1 MSSEG
6 LTTPIAASLPGDFTV
21 KTGNKSFTFNISGL
35 TDSILRTCTVPNS
48 DSRLIA
54 VNSTSIATASS
65 LPSGANNTFYG
76 IGAGSDVTT
85 GTSNTVIGQGSQAGS
100 ATATSR
106 FVLGGTGLYNN
117 STHIN
122 TTGIDAPNLESATSA
137 KILYFDSVTGKITQ
151 GDAPSGATASEMADG
166 SAEEPALKFLSAQT
180 TGFYKY
186 TDGLGISVGG
196 NSLFKLS
203 SINLTLNTYLAI
215 DVGDARGLLITTNSD
230 STPPAQISNGATTGN
245 VLDVL
250 QPNTVNGTK
259 TGQILFGRTQDPD
272 DFAYMAFIPGATQYI
287 NFGMSSKV
295 LAISSAGQIL
305 PGVGSAAAPS
315 FSFESDPDTG
325 FYRSAADSLAI
336 TAGGTLRAFFAT
348 GGLRSNSSSYELGGA
363 ANPFGTVYAGTYTP
377 HTDNTFSCGTNSN
390 RFTAVWALNGTI
402 QTSDRN
408 QKELIEE
415 CPLGL
420 DFIKRLAPKRYKWKD
435 RTTTQK
441 KWNEEKQE
449 FFTEEVKVQH
459 HRKNYGL
466 IAQDV
471 KQVLDDLQ
479 IATQDAAF
487 YIDTSVNDPNN
498 PQQFGLNY
506 VQLIAP
512 IIKAIQEL
520 AAQVAAL
527 QG

>member
-6 LTTPIAASLPGDFTV
+6 LTAPIAATLPGDFTV
-21 KTGNKSFTFNISGL
+21 ETGNKSFTFNISGL
-35 TDSILRTCTVPNS
+35 SDSILRTCFVPNA
-48 DSRLIA
+48 DSRLLAI
-54 VNSTSIATASS
+54 NSTSIATAAS

-100 ATATSR
+100 ATATGR

-122 TTGIDAPNLESATSA
+122 TVGIDAPNLESATSA
-137 KILYFDSVTGKITQ
+137 KMLYFDPVTGKITQ
-151 GDAPSGATASEMADG
+151 GDAPSGEAASEMTDG
-166 SAEEPALKFLSAQT
+166 SAEEPALKFLSAPT
-180 TGFYKY
+180 TGIYKHS
-186 TDGLGISVGG
+186 DGIGMSV
-196 NSLFKLS
+196 SEVAKFKLS
-203 SINLTLNTYLAI
+203 SVNLTLETNLAI
-215 DVGDARGLLITTNSD
+215 DMGDARCLLANNNSD
-230 STPPAQISNGATTGN
+230 SLPTAQIGNGATTGN

-259 TGQILFGRTQDPD
+259 TAQILFGRTQDAA

-287 NFGMSSKV
+287 NFGMAAKV

-315 FSFESDPDTG
+315 YSFETDPDTG
-325 FYRSAADSLAI
+325 LYRSAADTLSIA
-336 TAGGTLRAFFAT
+336 TAGVIRVSFG
-348 GGLRSNSSSYELGGA
+348 SSSFRPDSVSYTLGSAGF
-363 ANPFGTVYAGTYTP
+363 PFGTVNAGTYVP
-377 HTDNTFSCGTNSN
+377 YLDDNFTCGTNTN
-390 RFTAVWALNGTI
+390 RFSAVWATNGTI

-435 RTTTQK
+435 KIALVKQ
-441 KWNEEKQE
+441 WSEEKQQDVLVE
-449 FFTEEVKVQH
+449 TKVQH
-459 HRKNYGL
+459 KRKNYGL

-471 KQVLDDLQ
+471 KQVLDELQ
-479 IATQDAAF
+479 ITAQDAAF
-487 YIDTSVNDPNN
+487 YIDTSVNDPDN

-506 VQLIAP
+506 IQFIAP

-520 AAQVAAL
+520 AEQVAAL
-527 QG
+527 QE